1 MPVPPR
7 MLIQSKGRT
16 WTFRELVTSV
26 FSPPYSRMFAGPEV
40 QSSDQAGY
48 ATQLHRPLASTIS
61 GPTSQ
66 HFLQEYAPR
75 IETTYS
81 GGDNTLY
88 EKVESLS
95 YFCQEMPPAILKMGR
110 YSEMRTHP
118 IMPPTTIIS
127 RGLMALVRLSVAE
140 STSAW

>member
-1 MPVPPR
+1 MPV
-7 MLIQSKGRT
+7 QA
-16 WTFRELVTSV
+16 FRELVTSV
-26 FSPPYSRMFAGPEV
+26 FSPPYFRLFSGHKVRSF
-40 QSSDQAGY
+40 DQAGY

-66 HFLQEYAPR
+66 HFLQ
-75 IETTYS
+75 
-81 GGDNTLY
+81 GDNTLY

-110 YSEMRTHP
+110 YSEMRTQP
-118 IMPPTTIIS
+118 IMPPTTIIR